1 MINKVILIG
10 NLGQDPSFR
19 AFEGGSSVT
28 QISIATNER
37 YLDKNS
43 NEWITKTEWHD
54 VVMWRHLAERAE
66 KTLKKGMQVYV
77 EGKLTHRKWQ
87 DKEGNDRY
95 KTEVVANT
103 FRILGR
109 KEDAAGMDSSD
120 FGGQSS
126 PLSTELPTTSQ
137 GDSADAEKDD
147 LPF

>member
-19 AFEGGSSVT
+19 ALEGGASVT
-28 QISIATNER
+28 QISIATNES
-37 YLDKNS
+37 YLDKNT
-43 NEWITKTEWHD
+43 NEWIRKTEWHE
-54 VVMWRHLAERAE
+54 VVMWRNLAERAE
-66 KTLKKGMQVYV
+66 KTLKKGMQIYV

-87 DKEGNDRY
+87 DKDGNDRY

-109 KEDAAGMDSSD
+109 KDDPSGIGSTGFS
-120 FGGQSS
+120 GQSS
-126 PLSTELPTTSQ
+126 PLSTELPTTTQ
-137 GDSADAEKDD
+137 GDSADTEKDD